1 VVVGYIAA
9 VALGCLFLHWL
20 GDAQLIRISGGRS
33 MIRTNRFQQF
43 LRGLAIGISQPVR
56 LDVWSIGKD
65 LRPQNQIDREIEAE
79 WRRRVRRN
87 EERRE
92 LARRAAAAAQAAA
105 AEAALA
111 IPQLLARQ
119 AD

>member
-1 VVVGYIAA
+1 
-9 VALGCLFLHWL
+9 
-20 GDAQLIRISGGRS
+20 

-65 LRPQNQIDREIEAE
+65 LRPQNQIDRDVETE
-79 WRRRVRRN
+79 WRRRVRLN

-92 LARRAAAAAQAAA
+92 RAKRAAAVAQAAA
-105 AEAALA
+105 AEAALPV
-111 IPQLLARQ
+111 PQFLVRQ